1 MKFTLDAG
9 GAQAA
14 GQGIGSLFKAYALG
28 PMYRQQAEMDAATK
42 SASAYANNMQGNKLG
57 SEAEANSFTLDQRRG
72 VDANIAANPA
82 MTPYERLM
90 HTTFKLTGDTNA
102 ERVAKAGT
110 EFQTQGLRDRAA
122 AAPDVDSM
130 NRLISVVADKPY
142 MPFDNVGNT
151 GQTINKATGAAG
163 AMNPVLAKLYDLVER
178 AKANENNAQAGNAG
192 ASAALTN
199 EKRAYLKENKS
210 LPGSG
215 AEGSEGALSSTILDT
230 IKIPVLNAKGK
241 EVRNPIT
248 GAPEYARD
256 PEALKAFYGWVANE
270 KRRPTATAFAQWE
283 AQGRPGNNKSPAAAP
298 AAPKIDDTARD
309 ALAKARAAIAN
320 GAPRDK
326 VLERLKQNGINPAG
340 L

>member
-28 PMYRQQAEMDAATK
+28 PMYRQQAEQDAAAKT
-42 SASAYANNMQGNKLG
+42 ASAYANNMQGNKYG

-72 VDANIAANPA
+72 VDANIAANPS

-142 MPFDNVGNT
+142 MPFDNVGTT
-151 GQTINKATGAAG
+151 GQSINKATGAAG

-199 EKRAYLKENKS
+199 DKRAYLKENKS

-215 AEGSEGALSSTILDT
+215 SEGAEGALSSTILHSLKVPSKT
-230 IKIPVLNAKGK
+230 AKGTD
-241 EVRNPIT
+241 VRNPVT
-248 GAPEYARD
+248 GALDLEID
-256 PEALKAFYGWVANE
+256 QNALKSFYGWVAANNR
-270 KRRPTATAFAQWE
+270 KPTATAFSQWE
-283 AQGRPGNNKSPAAAP
+283 AQGRPGSDKSPA
-298 AAPKIDDTARD
+298 TAKPGGTIPQETK
-309 ALAKARAAIAN
+309 AIGAKTYVKVN
-320 GAPRDK
+320 GQWYEK
-326 VLERLKQNGINPAG
+326 
-340 L
+340 